1 MNNYKSLIVI
11 SSPSGGGK
19 STIAKHL
26 MNLYPSLDFSVSATT
41 RKKREGEIDNKD
53 YFFLTK
59 EEFLE
64 KIKKNDLIEYEEI
77 FGNLYGTL
85 KSEVSKSID
94 NNKTILFDV
103 DVKGA
108 LSLKKHFP
116 NQTLLIF
123 IAPPNLEVLED
134 RLRKRRTETEEE
146 INRRLDRAEEEDKY
160 RDKFDELII
169 NDNLEESFRKIEEIS
184 NKHLNPELKQKG

>member
-1 MNNYKSLIVI
+1 MNNLKSLIVI

-26 MNLYPSLDFSVSATT
+26 MSLYPRLDFSVSATT

-53 YFFLTK
+53 YFFLSK

-64 KIKKNDLIEYEEI
+64 KIEKNDLVEYEEI

-108 LSLKKHFP
+108 LSLRKNFP

-123 IAPPNLEVLED
+123 IAPPNFEILEE

-146 INRRLDRAEEEDKY
+146 ITRRLARAEEEDKY
-160 RDKFDELII
+160 RDIFDYLII
-169 NDNLEESFRKIEEIS
+169 NDDLSESFRRIEEIS
-184 NKHLNPELKQKG
+184 DLHLNPDLKK

>member
-64 KIKKNDLIEYEEI
+64 KIKQNDLIEYEEI

-94 NNKTILFDV
+94 TNKTILFDV

>member
-26 MNLYPSLDFSVSATT
+26 MSLYPSLDFSISATT

-53 YFFLTK
+53 YFFLSK
-59 EEFLE
+59 EDFLE
-64 KIKKNDLIEYEEI
+64 KIEKNDLVEYEEI

-108 LSLKKHFP
+108 LSLRKNFP

-123 IAPPNLEVLED
+123 IAPPNFEVLEE

-146 INRRLDRAEEEDKY
+146 ITRRLARAEEEDKY
-160 RDKFDELII
+160 RDKFDYLII
-169 NDNLEESFRKIEEIS
+169 NDDLNESFRKIEDIS
-184 NKHLNPELKQKG
+184 NAHLNPELKK

>member
-1 MNNYKSLIVI
+1 MNNLKSLIVI

-19 STIAKHL
+19 STIAKHF
-26 MNLYPSLDFSVSATT
+26 MSLYPRLDFSVSATT

-53 YFFLTK
+53 YFFLSK

-64 KIKKNDLIEYEEI
+64 KIEKNDLVEYEEI

-108 LSLKKHFP
+108 LSLRKNFP

-123 IAPPNLEVLED
+123 IAPPNFEILEE

-146 INRRLDRAEEEDKY
+146 ITRRLARAEEEDKY
-160 RDKFDELII
+160 RDIFDYLII
-169 NDNLEESFRKIEEIS
+169 NDDLSESFRRIEEIS
-184 NKHLNPELKQKG
+184 DLHLNPDLKK

>member
-1 MNNYKSLIVI
+1 MKNYKSLIVI